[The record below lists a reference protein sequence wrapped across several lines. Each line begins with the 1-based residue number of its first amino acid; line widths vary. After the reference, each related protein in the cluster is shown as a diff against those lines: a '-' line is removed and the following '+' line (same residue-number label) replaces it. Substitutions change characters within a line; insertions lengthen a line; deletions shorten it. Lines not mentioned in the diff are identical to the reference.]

1 MKHIV
6 WKCPNCSAVLTPCL
20 EQKPYVLRCEHNHS
34 FDIAAAG
41 YTHLLV
47 ANQKNSKNPGDDK
60 AMVAARA
67 DFLRKGY
74 YEPLQQT
81 LAEAAVEATAQA
93 YAPYSKFNVGA
104 AVLFDDGVIV
114 KGANQENAAYPS
126 GLCAERTALFY
137 ASASRPDKA
146 MTAIAIAAS
155 QNGELLE
162 TPVTP
167 CGACRQVMA
176 QYQLK
181 GGKPMAVIL
190 VGGSKIWK
198 FEKVDDLLPL
208 IFDSI

>member
-1 MKHIV
+1 MTSKEIKIAYHEFDSIDE
-6 WKCPNCSAVLTPCL
+6 L
-20 EQKPYVLRCEHNHS
+20 EAKDRE
-34 FDIAAAG
+34 
-41 YTHLLV
+41 
-47 ANQKNSKNPGDDK
+47 
-60 AMVAARA
+60 
-67 DFLRKGY
+67 
-74 YEPLQQT
+74 
-81 LAEAAVEATAQA
+81 LAQAAVEATAQA

-104 AVLFDDGVIV
+104 AVLFEDGVIV

-146 MTAIAIAAS
+146 MVAIAIAAG
-155 QNGELLE
+155 QDGQLCDM
-162 TPVTP
+162 PATP

-181 GGKPMAVIL
+181 SGLPMRVLL
-190 VGGSKIWK
+190 VGAHKIWR